1 MIVAQIRTELFFF
14 RGQHDEMLFLTEAR
28 ALVADPNTPPLLQ
41 ATLEYMLANCVGKAN
56 ATPIDTVINHLN
68 QIGFA
73 IDREQFQHQIL
84 VPSREG
90 TLYIASFGYFGHGGI
105 YLIETRDDAQPMI
118 DFYEGRIESEQR
130 HLDHLIAL
138 RDRELP

>member
-1 MIVAQIRTELFFF
+1 MP
-14 RGQHDEMLFLTEAR
+14 FLTEAQQV
-28 ALVADPNTPPLLQ
+28 VADSNTSPLLR

-56 ATPIDTVINHLN
+56 ATPIDTIIDHLN
-68 QIGFA
+68 SNGFS
-73 IDREQFQHQIL
+73 IDREQFQHQVL

-105 YLIETRDDAQPMI
+105 YLVETREDAQPMI

-130 HLDHLIAL
+130 HLDRLIDL
-138 RDRELP
+138 RDTEWPQ